1 MHPHETQANPN
12 VDHNEVNK
20 FDALAAR
27 WWDLNSEF
35 KSLHDINPLRLEWI
49 LARSKGVTG
58 KEVVDV
64 GCGGGILSE
73 SLARAGA
80 QVTGIDMSSN
90 ALEVARL
97 HLLESGL
104 EVNYE
109 RIPAER
115 LAKERPGHFDLV
127 ACLEMLEHVPD
138 PASVIRACGELVK
151 PGGHVFFSS
160 INRNPKAW
168 LFAILGAEYL
178 LRLLPA
184 GTHEYDKFIT
194 PAELGRWIRQAGL
207 ELVEMT
213 GLTYNPLTQQYR
225 LDPRDLSVNY
235 MVHCRRPTEKTA

>member
-1 MHPHETQANPN
+1 MQPQNAQPHAN
-12 VDHNEVNK
+12 VDPNEVNK
-20 FDALAAR
+20 FDAVAAR
-27 WWDLNSEF
+27 WWDLGSEF
-35 KSLHDINPLRLEWI
+35 KALHDINPLRLEWI
-49 LARSKGVTG
+49 STRSKGLGG

-73 SLARAGA
+73 SLARSGA
-80 QVTGIDMSSN
+80 KVTGIDMSQST
-90 ALEVARL
+90 LEVARL

-104 EVNYE
+104 SVNYE
-109 RIPAER
+109 RIPVER
-115 LAKERPGHFDLV
+115 LAKERPGHFDV
-127 ACLEMLEHVPD
+127 VTCMEMLEHVPD

-151 PGGHVFFSS
+151 PGGQIFFSS

-168 LFAILGAEYL
+168 LFAILGAEYI

-235 MVHCRRPTEKTA
+235 MVHCRRV

>member
-1 MHPHETQANPN
+1 MNPQNTHATLDHN
-12 VDHNEVNK
+12 VDQSEVSK

-27 WWDLNSEF
+27 WWDLGSEF
-35 KSLHDINPLRLEWI
+35 KALHDINPLRLEWI
-49 LARSKGVTG
+49 LARSQGVTG

-73 SLARAGA
+73 GLARSGA
-80 QVTGIDMSSN
+80 SVTGIDMSSS

-115 LAKERPGHFDLV
+115 LARERPGHFEV
-127 ACLEMLEHVPD
+127 VTCLEMLEHVPD

-225 LDPRDLSVNY
+225 LDPRDLTVNY
-235 MVHCRRPTEKTA
+235 MVHCRRT